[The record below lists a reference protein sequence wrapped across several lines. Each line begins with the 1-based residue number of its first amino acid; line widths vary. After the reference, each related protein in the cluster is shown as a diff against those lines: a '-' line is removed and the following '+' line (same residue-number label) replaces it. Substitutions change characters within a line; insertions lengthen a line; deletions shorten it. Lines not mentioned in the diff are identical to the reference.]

1 MARGGARPG
10 AGRRKGTPNKATADV
25 KEAASVYSSDAVAV
39 LAEIMRSPE
48 HPAAAR
54 VSAANALLDR
64 AHGKP
69 KQALDVD
76 AAMTGAITVQ
86 YVTRPAGTAEPSPSP
101 EDYETGE

>member
-25 KEAASVYSSDAVAV
+25 KEAASVYTSDAVAI
-39 LAEIMRSPE
+39 LAQIMQDPE

-69 KQALDVD
+69 KQSMEVDGAMVGAL
-76 AAMTGAITVQ
+76 TVT
-86 YVTRPAGTAEPSPSP
+86 YVSAPAGPEPVPSE
-101 EDYETGE
+101 EDYETGA

>member
-25 KEAASVYSSDAVAV
+25 KEAASVYSADAVAT
-39 LAEIMRSPE
+39 LAEIMRDPE

-76 AAMTGAITVQ
+76 AAMNGVVTVS
-86 YVTRPAGTAEPSPSP
+86 YVTRPAAEVDEPSSP

>member
-25 KEAASVYSSDAVAV
+25 KEAASIYSEDAVKT
-39 LAEIMRSPE
+39 LAEIMRSSE

-69 KQALDVD
+69 KQSVDVEAALN
-76 AAMTGAITVQ
+76 GALTVQ
-86 YVTRPAGTAEPSPSP
+86 YVTRPAGHGRVKASS

>member
-1 MARGGARPG
+1 MARGGARNG

-25 KEAASVYSSDAVAV
+25 KEAAAVYTAGAVAT
-39 LAEIMRSPE
+39 LAEIMQNPE

-69 KQALDVD
+69 KQSVDVEGVVNGALTV
-76 AAMTGAITVQ
+76 TYVGASPGPV
-86 YVTRPAGTAEPSPSP
+86 PAPSE
-101 EDYETGE
+101 EDYETAQ

>member
-25 KEAASVYSSDAVAV
+25 KEAASVFSADAVAT
-39 LAEIMRSPE
+39 LAEIMRDPE

-69 KQALDVD
+69 KQSVDVEGAMSGALTVTYVS
-76 AAMTGAITVQ
+76 AANVSA
-86 YVTRPAGTAEPSPSP
+86 PAPSE
-101 EDYETGE
+101 EDYETGA